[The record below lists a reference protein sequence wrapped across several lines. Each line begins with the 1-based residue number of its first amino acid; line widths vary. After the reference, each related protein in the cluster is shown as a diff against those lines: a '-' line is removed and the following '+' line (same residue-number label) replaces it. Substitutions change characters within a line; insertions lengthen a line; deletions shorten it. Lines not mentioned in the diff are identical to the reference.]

1 MNVGK
6 VCNHEVILTGI
17 NSSLADVA
25 GLMRRYHVGTVIVVE
40 EENGRTMPVGIVTDR
55 DLVVKVLAEGVDAD
69 TVALADLM
77 SRNPLIVTESDDI
90 NTALNAMRDR
100 GVRRVPVV
108 DAEGDLSGVL
118 SIDDLLWELSRSL
131 DNIVS
136 LLVRQP
142 RVEARR
148 QAN

>member
-6 VCNHEVILTGI
+6 VCNHEAIFTPTD
-17 NSSLADVA
+17 SSLADVA
-25 GLMRRYHVGTVIVVE
+25 GLMRKYHVGTVIIVE
-40 EENGRTMPVGIVTDR
+40 KRNGRTLPVGIVTDR
-55 DLVVKVLAEGVDAD
+55 DLAVKVLAEGIDAD
-69 TVALADLM
+69 TVSLPDLM
-77 SRNPLIVTESDDI
+77 SRNPLIVAEDDDL
-90 NTALNAMRDR
+90 NSVLNAMRDR

-108 DAEGDLSGVL
+108 DGDGDLTGVL
-118 SIDDLLWELSRSL
+118 SVDDLLWELSRTL

-136 LLVRQP
+136 LVVRQP